1 MMEQVVV
8 VGESDQGNEA
18 FKRVELAGR
27 PRGKLILFH
36 RGYIGP
42 AHIPLLSP
50 GFSYPSVPLL

>member
-1 MMEQVVV
+1 MMEQVV

-18 FKRVELAGR
+18 FKRVELAGH

-50 GFSYPSVPLL
+50 GFSYPSVP